1 MYHELR
7 DEQLGRW
14 PVKVEVPDEPALP
27 SELNDPEV
35 SGATDFPRTR
45 AWFAS
50 RKWQPFDF
58 QIQAWR
64 AFVTGTSGL
73 IHSPTGTGKTLAAWM
88 GLIESEVQRAANL
101 GSPDSPGSGPPGLRA
116 LWLTPLRALATDTAS
131 SLQSACDGL
140 GLGWKVELRTG
151 DTSGSVK
158 SRQRAKPPRAMV
170 TTPESLSVM
179 LSYAGAQ
186 PLLSGIRLVV
196 VDEWHELL
204 GSKRGVQTEL
214 ALARLRT
221 WNPGLV
227 VFGVSATLGNI
238 ERAGEVLMGVN
249 PVAPKPPDEQR
260 ASKKHEPPIRE
271 TKPLLIRGV
280 SEKRYEFRTL
290 LPANVERFPWA
301 GHLGL
306 RQIEGVIAAI
316 ESAKSS
322 LLFCNTRGQ
331 AEIWYQSLLK
341 ARPEWLRLGAV
352 ALSTENEGAGGAP
365 GREADAAGSSLGD
378 EPPIAPGDAG
388 VLPLALHHGS
398 VDRDLRLRI
407 EGLIKAGRV
416 RCVVCTSS
424 LDLGVDFPPVDQ
436 VIQIGSPKGVGRLL
450 QRAGRSGHQP
460 GRASRVVCV
469 PTNTLEIIEFAAAR
483 EAATLGQIESR
494 EPIRLALDVLCQ
506 HVVTCASGGGFVERE
521 LLDEVRSTWCF
532 ATLSDEHWRWV
543 MEFSRNGGETLHA
556 YDRFARIVERD
567 GRWVVASD
575 GVARQHRL
583 GIGTI
588 VSDSA
593 VLVRFERGATLG
605 TVEEGFVSRMKAGDI
620 FVFAGRRLEF
630 VRLREMTA
638 TVRPARKSGVMISWQ
653 GARMPLSAELAER
666 VRERFAEGARGELIG
681 PEMKCAGPLLALQ
694 SAWSALPTPERLV
707 IEEVTTRDG
716 HHAFIYP
723 LEGRLVHEG
732 LAALVAFRLAR
743 LAPRTVITAAND
755 YGFELVSASRIDL
768 DEASWRALLSPEN
781 LGDDLI
787 ACINASQI
795 ARRHF
800 REIARVAGL
809 LVASLPGARART
821 GRGPSARQMQASSEL
836 FFDVFEQFD
845 PGNML
850 LDQARREA
858 LSGQLEFVRLQHA
871 LERIRGW
878 TVSVQRP
885 ARLTPLAFPLWA
897 DSMRQQ
903 LSSEN
908 WEDRVQRMLKQL
920 EADAQRGTLST

>member
-7 DEQLGRW
+7 EEQLAKW
-14 PVKVEVPDEPALP
+14 PAKVTPAET
-27 SELNDPEV
+27 SDAS
-35 SGATDFPRTR
+35 SGVAETGDASADTATDFPRAR

-50 RKWQPFDF
+50 RNWRPIDF
-58 QIQAWR
+58 QLQAWR
-64 AFVTGTSGL
+64 AFASGQSGL
-73 IHSPTGTGKTLAAWM
+73 VHSPTGTGKTLAAWM
-88 GLIESEVQRAANL
+88 GLLESEAERAATL
-101 GSPDSPGSGPPGLRA
+101 GTPGAIGAGPPGLRA

-140 GLGWKVELRTG
+140 ALGWRVELRTG

-158 SRQRAKPPRAMV
+158 SRQRERPPRAMV

-186 PLLSGIRLVV
+186 ALLSGIRLVV

-238 ERAGEVLMGVN
+238 ERAGEVLMGASPTRSESATTPQTKSPGDV
-249 PVAPKPPDEQR
+249 PPARQ
-260 ASKKHEPPIRE
+260 

-290 LPANVERFPWA
+290 LPPNIERFPWA

-316 ESAKSS
+316 ESSRSS
-322 LLFCNTRGQ
+322 LLFCNTRSQ

-341 ARPEWLRLGAV
+341 ARPEWMRLGAI
-352 ALSTENEGAGGAP
+352 AMSTENEVV
-365 GREADAAGSSLGD
+365 ADASGD
-378 EPPIAPGDAG
+378 AATPPDAG

-407 EGLIKAGRV
+407 EAMIKAGRV

-483 EAATLGQIESR
+483 EAAILGQIESR

-532 ATLSDEHWRWV
+532 ANLSDEHWRWV

-556 YDRFARIVERD
+556 YDRFARIAQRD

-593 VLVRFERGATLG
+593 VLVKFERGATLG
-605 TVEEGFVSRMKAGDI
+605 TVEEGFVSRMKAGDV

-630 VRLREMTA
+630 VRMREMTA
-638 TVRPARKSGVMISWQ
+638 MVRPARKSGVMISWQ
-653 GARMPLSAELAER
+653 GARMPLSAELADR
-666 VRERFAEGARGELIG
+666 VRMRFAEGARGELIG
-681 PEMKCAGPLLALQ
+681 PEMVCAGPLLALQ
-694 SAWSALPTPERLV
+694 STWSSLPTPERLV
-707 IEEVTTRDG
+707 IEEVSTRDG

-732 LAALVAFRLAR
+732 LAALVAYRLAR

-768 DEASWRALLSPEN
+768 DEPAWRALLSPEN
-781 LGDDLI
+781 LADDLI

-809 LVASLPGARART
+809 LVASLPGARQRT

-858 LSGQLEFVRLQHA
+858 MDGQLEFVRLQRA

-903 LSSEN
+903 LSTES

-920 EADAQRGTLST
+920 EADAESGTLSM

>member
-1 MYHELR
+1 L
-7 DEQLGRW
+7 
-14 PVKVEVPDEPALP
+14 
-27 SELNDPEV
+27 
-35 SGATDFPRTR
+35 
-45 AWFAS
+45 
-50 RKWQPFDF
+50 
-58 QIQAWR
+58 QAWR
-64 AFVTGTSGL
+64 AFATGRSGL

-88 GLIESEVQRAANL
+88 GLIEDEAARAGL
-101 GSPDSPGSGPPGLRA
+101 SPASSASAAPAGKSAVVAPNASNMPRTPDAPGLRA
-116 LWLTPLRALATDTAS
+116 LWLTPLRALATDTAG
-131 SLQSACDGL
+131 SLQSACDGV
-140 GLGWKVELRTG
+140 GLKWKVELRTG
-151 DTSGSVK
+151 DTAGSVK
-158 SRQRAKPPRAMV
+158 SRQREKPPRAMV

-179 LSYAGAQ
+179 LSYAGAREM
-186 PLLSGIRLVV
+186 LSGVRLVV

-214 ALARLRT
+214 ALSRLRA

-238 ERAGEVLMGVN
+238 ERAAEALLGV
-249 PVAPKPPDEQR
+249 PVAGDRSGTSAPSP
-260 ASKKHEPPIRE
+260 A
-271 TKPLLIRGV
+271 LLIRGV
-280 SEKRYEFRTL
+280 SEKRYEFHTL

-306 RQIEGVIAAI
+306 RQLEAVIGAI
-316 ESAKSS
+316 ESANTS

-341 ARPEWLRLGAV
+341 ARPEWLRLGAM
-352 ALSTENEGAGGAP
+352 ALSETGNTAP
-365 GREADAAGSSLGD
+365 DADRADVASPSDSRAQRSAPDDSSSPD
-378 EPPIAPGDAG
+378 G

-398 VDRDLRLRI
+398 VDRDLRQRI
-407 EGLIKAGRV
+407 EAMIKAGRV

-460 GRASRVVCV
+460 GKVSRVVCV

-483 EAATLGQIESR
+483 EAVALGQIESR

-506 HVVTCASGGGFVERE
+506 HVVTCASGGGFVERD
-521 LLDEVRSTWCF
+521 LLNEVRSTWCF
-532 ATLSDEHWRWV
+532 ANISDEQWRSV
-543 MEFSRNGGETLHA
+543 MDFSISGGATLRA
-556 YDRFARIVERD
+556 YDRFARIALKD

-575 GVARQHRL
+575 TVARQHRL

-588 VSDSA
+588 VSESA
-593 VLVRFERGATLG
+593 ILVRFERGATLG
-605 TVEEGFVSRMKAGDI
+605 TVEEGFLSKMKPGDV
-620 FVFAGRRLEF
+620 FVFAGRRLELI
-630 VRLREMTA
+630 RLREMTA
-638 TVRPARKSGVMISWQ
+638 TVRPAKKSGVMSSWQ
-653 GARMPLSAELAER
+653 GARMALSAQLADR
-666 VRERFAEGARGELIG
+666 VRERFAEGARGELRG
-681 PEMKCAGPLLALQ
+681 PEMRCAGPLLELQ
-694 SAWSALPTPERLV
+694 SLWSALPTPQTLV
-707 IEEVTTRDG
+707 IEEVSTRDG

-743 LAPRTVITAAND
+743 ISPRTVIIAAND
-755 YGFELVSASRIDL
+755 YGFELVSTTPIDL
-768 DEASWRALLSPEN
+768 DEHAWRSLLSPEN
-781 LGDDLI
+781 LSDDLI

-809 LVASLPGARART
+809 LVAQLPGSKART
-821 GRGPSARQMQASSEL
+821 GRGPSARHMQASSEL
-836 FFDVFEQFD
+836 FFDVFEEFD

-850 LDQARREA
+850 LLQARREA
-858 LSGQLEFVRLQHA
+858 MDNQLEYVRLQRA
-871 LERIRGW
+871 LDRIRDW
-878 TVSVQRP
+878 SVSVQRP
-885 ARLTPLAFPLWA
+885 GRLTPLAFPLWA

-903 LSSEN
+903 LSTES

-920 EADAQRGTLST
+920 EADAQRSTLRS